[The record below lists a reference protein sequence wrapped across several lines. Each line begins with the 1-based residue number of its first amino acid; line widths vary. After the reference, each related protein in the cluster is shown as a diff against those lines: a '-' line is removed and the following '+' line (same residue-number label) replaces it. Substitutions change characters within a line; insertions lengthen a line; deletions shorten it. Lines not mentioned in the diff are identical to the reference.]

1 MPAEGPG
8 VIFFDL
14 TQLIGRVTLSTPDG
28 IGRVEL
34 AYAQHLLD
42 RYRDQVRFIFASK
55 RLVQII
61 PQKVAIQYIHQID
74 LAWKLEDYESHELTN
89 RIAAFLDVDRATF
102 RDGASLRQSRRNR
115 RLFMVANLLMA
126 LALQSVR
133 PRNLAK
139 YSASASQ
146 NAYINVSN
154 STVSSNWLTR
164 WLARSP
170 SVSCIILVHD
180 VIPITNPEFTL
191 PQATARHLRY
201 VKRIAESADTIIAN
215 SAYTCDCLK
224 EYASKV
230 NLPLPH
236 VEVARLG
243 VHEDFIG
250 GQPPTKLKTPYFVF
264 ISTIE
269 PRKNHTMLLLVW
281 QRLVAKL
288 GAAAPKLILI
298 GRRGWQKG
306 DGHPFV
312 GPLLLDLL
320 ERSDA
325 LREHVMECSNVPDRL
340 LIKLLGGARAALFPS
355 HVEGF
360 GLPLAEALSL
370 GVPVIC
376 SDLPPFREIAGDIP
390 EYVDPL
396 AGRGWIRVITEYLMP
411 DSPKRSAQIDRMQA
425 FIPTRMSD
433 HLAVLDSMLA
443 RAGVVDRPG
452 EAPPEREA
460 AMARTSPAPLLP
472 KEGGESTDPHGFGL
486 RSPRSTGNG
495 VGPIWPAGSRLH

>member
-1 MPAEGPG
+1 MLADGRRG
-8 VIFFDL
+8 RIFFDL
-14 TQLIGRVTLSTPDG
+14 TQLIGRVTLATPDG

-42 RYRDQVRFIFASK
+42 KYPDQVCFIFASK

-61 PQKVAIQYIHQID
+61 PQKVAIRYIRQID
-74 LAWKLEDYESHELTN
+74 VAWKLEDDASNELSHK
-89 RIAAFLDVDRATF
+89 IAAFLRVDRATF
-102 RDGASLRQSRRNR
+102 NDGASPRRSHRNW

-133 PRNLAK
+133 FRNLGK
-139 YSASASQ
+139 YSTSKLQ
-146 NAYINVSN
+146 NAYVNVSN
-154 STVSSNWLTR
+154 SSVSSNWLAR

-180 VIPITNPEFTL
+180 VIPLTNPEFTL
-191 PQATARHLRY
+191 PQAGVRHLRY
-201 VKRIAESADTIIAN
+201 IKRVAETADTIIAN
-215 SAYTCDCLK
+215 SAYTHDCLK
-224 EYASKV
+224 QYASKAKLA
-230 NLPLPH
+230 LPR
-236 VEVARLG
+236 VEVSLLG
-243 VHEDFIG
+243 VHEDFVG
-250 GQPPTKLKTPYFVF
+250 RRPTNLQTPYFVF

-298 GRRGWQKG
+298 GRRGWEKG

-320 ERSDA
+320 ERSEV

-340 LIKLLGGARAALFPS
+340 LIKLLAGARAALFPS

-396 AGRGWIRVITEYLMP
+396 AGRGWVRVITEYSTL
-411 DSPKRSAQIDRMQA
+411 DNPKRLAQINRMQG
-425 FIPTRMSD
+425 FRPTRMSD
-433 HLAVLDSMLA
+433 HLAVLDSILV
-443 RAGVVDRPG
+443 RCGVVGPSA
-452 EAPPEREA
+452 EAWPERNVA
-460 AMARTSPAPLLP
+460 SARISAELIEP
-472 KEGGESTDPHGFGL
+472 
-486 RSPRSTGNG
+486 
-495 VGPIWPAGSRLH
+495 V

>member
-1 MPAEGPG
+1 MLAEGRG
-8 VIFFDL
+8 LIFFDL
-14 TQLIGRVTLSTPDG
+14 TQLVRRVTLSTPDG

-34 AYAQHLLD
+34 GYAQHLLD
-42 RYRDQVRFIFASK
+42 KYPDQVRFIFASK
-55 RLVQII
+55 RLVQIV
-61 PQKVAIQYIHQID
+61 PQKVAIHYIRQID
-74 LAWKLEDYESHELTN
+74 LAWKLEDCESHELTDK
-89 RIAAFLDVDRATF
+89 IAAFLHINRATF
-102 RDGASLRQSRRNR
+102 RDEASPGQSRRNR

-154 STVSSNWLTR
+154 SRISSNWLTR

-170 SVSCIILVHD
+170 SVSCIILIHD

-191 PQATARHLRY
+191 PQAAARHLRY
-201 VKRIAESADTIIAN
+201 VKRVAEIADIIIAN
-215 SAYTCDCLK
+215 SAYTYDCLK
-224 EYASKV
+224 KHALKA
-230 NLPLPH
+230 NLALPH
-236 VEVARLG
+236 VEVALLG
-243 VHEDFIG
+243 VHEEFVG
-250 GQPPTKLKTPYFVF
+250 CRPPAKLKTPYFVF

-320 ERSDA
+320 ERSEA
-325 LREHVMECSNVPDRL
+325 LREHVLECSNVPDRL
-340 LIKLLGGARAALFPS
+340 LIKLLEGACAALFPS

-390 EYVDPL
+390 EYIDPL
-396 AGRGWIRVITEYLMP
+396 AGRGWIRVITEYSMP

-433 HLAVLDSMLA
+433 HLAVLDSLMA
-443 RAGVVDRPG
+443 RAGVVDRPPG
-452 EAPPEREA
+452 GSARGQGGDGANVELRVSALQRVGRLIPASQPEVS
-460 AMARTSPAPLLP
+460 M
-472 KEGGESTDPHGFGL
+472 
-486 RSPRSTGNG
+486 PRAVCNDE
-495 VGPIWPAGSRLH
+495 VGRWFVSRNL

>member
-1 MPAEGPG
+1 MSTECRG

-42 RYRDQVRFIFASK
+42 KYPDQVRFVFASR

-61 PQKVAIQYIHQID
+61 PQKVAIRYIEQID
-74 LAWKLEDYESHELTN
+74 FAWKMEDCDSHELSDK
-89 RIAAFLDVDRATF
+89 IAAFLQVDRAAL
-102 RDGASLRQSRRNR
+102 RNGASPQRSHRNR
-115 RLFMVANLLMA
+115 RLFMIANLLMT

-133 PRNLAK
+133 RRNLAK
-139 YSASASQ
+139 FSASPSQ

-154 STVSSNWLTR
+154 SSVSSNWLAH

-170 SVSCIILVHD
+170 SVSCIMLVHD
-180 VIPITNPEFTL
+180 IIPITNPEFTL
-191 PQATARHLRY
+191 PQAAARHLRY
-201 VKRIAESADTIIAN
+201 IQRVAETADTIIAN
-215 SAYTCDCLK
+215 SAYTYDCLK
-224 EYASKV
+224 EYAVKASLKLPRVKV
-230 NLPLPH
+230 AL
-236 VEVARLG
+236 LG
-243 VHEDFIG
+243 VHNDFVASR
-250 GQPPTKLKTPYFVF
+250 PPVSVKTPYFVF

-298 GRRGWQKG
+298 GRRGWEKG

-340 LIKLLGGARAALFPS
+340 LIKLLTGARAALFPS

-376 SDLPPFREIAGDIP
+376 SALPPFHEIAGDIP

-396 AGRGWIRVITEYLMP
+396 AGRGWVRVITEYSEP
-411 DSPKRSAQIDRMQA
+411 DSPKRLAQINRMQT
-425 FIPTRMSD
+425 FKPPRMSD
-433 HLAVLDSMLA
+433 HLAALDSILA
-443 RAGVVDRPG
+443 EAGVVDLPG
-452 EAPPEREA
+452 EVRSERNA
-460 AMARTSPAPLLP
+460 AMAITANSASVPHSPGLPLHP
-472 KEGGESTDPHGFGL
+472 GPEI
-486 RSPRSTGNG
+486 RSLER
-495 VGPIWPAGSRLH
+495 RRQQLH